1 MVGTALFEVC
11 AGIVTGLTQ
20 GVAEHFINTNEE
32 SLCLSESPLVYNP
45 LESTGLEW
53 NHRPVDECI
62 YEEYKDREVTISR
75 HFTWRKVQPKV
86 LNALLPDDG
95 EVTTEQTNDKRTT
108 WKLFRPSLKGTLRKS
123 LCFGFLIS
131 FLSAFI
137 IGSICILVYYIN
149 YQTVLVCLTRHNQTA
164 VPIKIQWSKTI
175 SEVMIVA
182 ITYFWFT
189 LSTLFYFRPYQI
201 EGIKRSLFLISFQF
215 YVLNSV
221 LQLIMQWCGIY
232 ISVWTQLLKIP
243 NNAFLTFCVC
253 VQTWII
259 AQHFSTGNRI
269 KKTNISI
276 LLVACSALPLV
287 VGLLVAN
294 LVYPAYNQQGQTGK
308 ILIATFTPLIFAI
321 FKLISRFAVQRLWR
335 ISHPGRTF
343 VYLAPLYYGS
353 AVMARVLQV
362 DLKDVKTVA
371 LIGIIHGLAEVIERS
386 TVILIDYLY
395 RKIAQRK
402 RVTWQSFRT
411 PRRERLATDI
421 AIMSMLYEA
430 SAIMSV
436 NGFIHLHEYFYTDN
450 ETCQIIQSLVIT
462 TAVPLTIEWF
472 FSGMSIAIETHY
484 QNRPIFA
491 EWRKQWK
498 RHLVVAMI
506 NALPITVWSSTSLL
520 IVIEK
525 RFVDLKDYCELPFSH
540 L

>member
-259 AQHFSTGNRI
+259 AKHFSTGNRI

-371 LIGIIHGLAEVIERS
+371 LIGIIHGLAEVIELS

-430 SAIMSV
+430 IKCYYV
-436 NGFIHLHEYFYTDN
+436 CERVYTP
-450 ETCQIIQSLVIT
+450 
-462 TAVPLTIEWF
+462 A
-472 FSGMSIAIETHY
+472 
-484 QNRPIFA
+484 
-491 EWRKQWK
+491 
-498 RHLVVAMI
+498 
-506 NALPITVWSSTSLL
+506 
-520 IVIEK
+520 
-525 RFVDLKDYCELPFSH
+525 
-540 L
+540 